1 MTEAMRIILV
11 GMAGIGLGA
20 LFFGGLWWTV
30 NKCVSS
36 RRPGLLVFVSLILRL
51 GMILA
56 GFYLVAGAHWQRLLA
71 CLLGFVVAR
80 FIVTQVVPPLIE
92 RYKTR
97 RGAPTPEATHAP

>member
-1 MTEAMRIILV
+1 MNETMRIILA
-11 GMAGIGLGA
+11 GMAGIGLGV

-36 RRPGLLVFVSLILRL
+36 QRPGLLVFVSLIVRM

-56 GFYLVAGAHWQRLLA
+56 GFYVVAGAHWQRLLA
-71 CLLGFVVAR
+71 CLLGFIVAR
-80 FIVTQVVPPLIE
+80 FMVTQYVPPLIE

-97 RGAPTPEATHAP
+97 RSPPTPEATHAP